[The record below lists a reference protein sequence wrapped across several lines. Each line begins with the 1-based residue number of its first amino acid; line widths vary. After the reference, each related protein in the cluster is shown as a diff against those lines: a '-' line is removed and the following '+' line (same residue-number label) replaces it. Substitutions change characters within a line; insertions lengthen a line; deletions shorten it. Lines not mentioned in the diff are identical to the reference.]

1 MIISI
6 PLSAFA
12 NTPNF
17 SSQDSTINK
26 TKLVL
31 KDQVK
36 NTDGIVKTIEVY
48 ENAEG
53 RTVYTRK
60 PNGNVELMLQ
70 TKFIEGDLEVIN
82 HNNKDNILNGSSKL
96 AKTSVKNFY
105 YNRKVSYAVII
116 TLFGAAISTVAFVS
130 LIYLKAGATVIILS
144 TTKRKAVAKFVGT
157 LALSFGGILPY
168 TNSHGAKIRYYQYQT
183 YVLRK
188 GKKVKIRKTKFVK
201 LSRY

>member
-53 RTVYTRK
+53 RTVYTRNS
-60 PNGNVELMLQ
+60 NGNVELMLQ
-70 TKFIEGDLEVIN
+70 TKFIEGDLNVIDYKN
-82 HNNKDNILNGSSKL
+82 SDNNSPKIL
-96 AKTSVKNFY
+96 KTAVKNFY
-105 YNRKVSYAVII
+105 YTKRISFSEIIDKVGTALTVS
-116 TLFGAAISTVAFVS
+116 AIVA
-130 LIYLKAGATVIILS
+130 LIYATGGGATVIEVSI
-144 TTKRKAVAKFVGT
+144 KKEIAKLVGG
-157 LALSFGGILPY
+157 LIAEWGF
-168 TNSHGAKIRYYQYQT
+168 KIRPSKKHGIQLKFYQYNAK
-183 YVLRK
+183 VRCK
-188 GKKVKIRKTKFVK
+188 GKKVNIRKTNLVK
-201 LSRY
+201 VSLY

>member
-53 RTVYTRK
+53 RTIYTRNS
-60 PNGNVELMLQ
+60 NGNVELMLQ
-70 TKFIEGDLEVIN
+70 TKFIEGDLNVIDYKN
-82 HNNKDNILNGSSKL
+82 SDNNSPKIL
-96 AKTSVKNFY
+96 KTAVKNFY
-105 YNRKVSYAVII
+105 YTKRISFSEIIDKVGTALTVS
-116 TLFGAAISTVAFVS
+116 AIVA
-130 LIYLKAGATVIILS
+130 LIYATGGGATVIEVSI
-144 TTKRKAVAKFVGT
+144 KKEIAKLVGG
-157 LALSFGGILPY
+157 LIAKWGS
-168 TNSHGAKIRYYQYQT
+168 KIRPS
-183 YVLRK
+183 
-188 GKKVKIRKTKFVK
+188 KKHGIQLKF
-201 LSRY
+201 Y

>member
-17 SSQDSTINK
+17 SNQDSTINK

-31 KDQVK
+31 TDTVKD
-36 NTDGIVKTIEVY
+36 TDGIVKTIEVY
-48 ENAEG
+48 ENAEE
-53 RTVYTRK
+53 RTVYIRNS
-60 PNGNVELMLQ
+60 NGNVELMLQ
-70 TKFIEGDLEVIN
+70 TKFIEGD
-82 HNNKDNILNGSSKL
+82 LNGSSKL

-105 YNRKVSYAVII
+105 YNRKVSYA
-116 TLFGAAISTVAFVS
+116 
-130 LIYLKAGATVIILS
+130 
-144 TTKRKAVAKFVGT
+144 
-157 LALSFGGILPY
+157 
-168 TNSHGAKIRYYQYQT
+168 
-183 YVLRK
+183 LRK

>member
-12 NTPNF
+12 NTPHF
-17 SSQDSTINK
+17 SNQGSTIDK

-31 KDQVK
+31 KDNVK
-36 NTDGIVKTIEVY
+36 DTDGIVKTIEVY

-53 RTVYTRK
+53 RTIYTRK

-105 YNRKVSYAVII
+105 YNRKVSYA
-116 TLFGAAISTVAFVS
+116 
-130 LIYLKAGATVIILS
+130 
-144 TTKRKAVAKFVGT
+144 
-157 LALSFGGILPY
+157 
-168 TNSHGAKIRYYQYQT
+168 
-183 YVLRK
+183 LRK

>member
-48 ENAEG
+48 ENAEE
-53 RTVYTRK
+53 RTVYTRNS
-60 PNGNVELMLQ
+60 NGNVELMLQ
-70 TKFIEGDLEVIN
+70 TKFVEGDLNVIDYKN
-82 HNNKDNILNGSSKL
+82 SDNNSLKIL
-96 AKTSVKNFY
+96 KTAVKNFLLY
-105 YNRKVSYAVII
+105 
-116 TLFGAAISTVAFVS
+116 
-130 LIYLKAGATVIILS
+130 
-144 TTKRKAVAKFVGT
+144 
-157 LALSFGGILPY
+157 
-168 TNSHGAKIRYYQYQT
+168 
-183 YVLRK
+183 
-188 GKKVKIRKTKFVK
+188 
-201 LSRY
+201 